1 MSNIVIIKNKV
12 NSIYVTLAERSRVS
26 NAYYLFVLKNK
37 FDDSNVLFSVQDE
50 NAPNMRFN
58 LLEIEDV
65 ISPNNLLGQCNLVAG
80 EWTYKV
86 YESAAQTLD
95 INDTTGELLQQ
106 GLIIVKN

>member
-1 MSNIVIIKNKV
+1 MSNIVIEKNKV
-12 NSIYVTLAERSRVS
+12 NSIYLTLAERSRVS

-37 FDDSNVLFSVQDE
+37 FDDSDVLFSVKDE

-65 ISPNNLLGQCNLVAG
+65 ISPNNLLGQCDLVAG

>member
-1 MSNIVIIKNKV
+1 MSNIVITKNKV

-37 FDDSNVLFSVQDE
+37 FDDSDVLFSVQDE

-95 INDTTGELLQQ
+95 INDTTGEVLQQ

>member
-1 MSNIVIIKNKV
+1 MSNIVITKNKV
-12 NSIYVTLAERSRVS
+12 NSIYLTLAERSRVS

-37 FDDSNVLFSVQDE
+37 FDDSDVRFSVQDA
-50 NAPNMRFN
+50 NIPNLRFN
-58 LLEIEDV
+58 ILEIEDV

-80 EWTYKV
+80 EWTYEV